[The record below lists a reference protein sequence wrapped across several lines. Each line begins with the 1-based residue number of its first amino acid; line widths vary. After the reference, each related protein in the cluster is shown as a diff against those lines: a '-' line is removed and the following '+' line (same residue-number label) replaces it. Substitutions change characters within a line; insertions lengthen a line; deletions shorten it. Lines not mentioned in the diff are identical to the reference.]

1 MQVNNSN
8 GETLPCLHNTKVG
21 RYCHTPFLL
30 FHISPAYFP
39 IHLSASFTFQGPSIS
54 LFLPTQ
60 QDFNWY
66 MMLINYWR
74 LSFGL
79 SKGIQFFTSK
89 FNVYKNLLA
98 WRLPWTEEPGRLQS
112 TGSQSRTWLSDFTFT
127 FCLSVSNCLFSSV
140 AQLCPTLC
148 NLMHARP
155 PCRSETPR
163 VDPNS
168 CPLLADPWALPGQG
182 HPLSCLCHAGQ
193 GQRVPGGNY
202 RSEVQSS

>member
-98 WRLPWTEEPGRLQS
+98 WRLPWTEEPDRLQS

-148 NLMHARP
+148 NLMN
-155 PCRSETPR
+155 CSTPGLP
-163 VDPNS
+163 VDQK
-168 CPLLADPWALPGQG
+168 LPELTQTHVHWVCDAIQPS
-182 HPLSCLCHAGQ
+182 HPLSSPSPSLNLSQHQ
-193 GQRVPGGNY
+193 GLFQ
-202 RSEVQSS
+202 